1 MSINEALISLI
12 DIAEDFPADSVVK
25 NQPAKARVT
34 GNVGSNPG
42 LGRSPGG

>member
-25 NQPAKARVT
+25 NQPDTARVT
-34 GNVGSNPG
+34 GNGGSNPG
-42 LGRSPGG
+42 LGRPPGG